1 MRFTREGRGL
11 ISNNLLAQNARFAV
25 ENSAASVINNTVLGD
40 TSFTEE
46 PRSLKLLPS
55 ANNIFWGN
63 LSTQSRLPMTHS
75 IIRDG
80 YPGSGNLS
88 QRPIF
93 LDDQLNL
100 SSEKATYDAQRLV
113 TRVNVT
119 TSQLPAASIADRV
132 VRAGDRWGVIEVIRW
147 EQLAI
152 WGDLSGAS
160 SLENSTLLPA
170 VPPIAG
176 NRQRNAP
183 AVPPPGTRHGNPRPF
198 GMGIDIGADEFT
210 PSQVI
215 ELL

>member
-1 MRFTREGRGL
+1 MRFTRESRGL
-11 ISNNLLAQNARFAV
+11 ISNNLLARNSRFAV

-63 LSTQSRLPMTHS
+63 LSTQSRLPITHS

-119 TSQLPAASIADRV
+119 TSQLPAASLADRV
-132 VRAGDRWGVIEVIRW
+132 VRAGDRWGVIEAIRG

-160 SLENSTLLPA
+160 SLEILPSYR
-170 VPPIAG
+170 PCLQSPGIDSG
-176 NRQRNAP
+176 THRGAP
-183 AVPPPGTRHGNPRPF
+183 ALDRHGNLCPF

-210 PSQVI
+210 PIQP
-215 ELL
+215 